1 MFDALFATAVQ
12 NRRLT
17 ARDYKTLSLATLGG
31 LLEFYDFIIFV
42 FFANTIGQLFFP
54 PEIPEWVRQFQT
66 FGIFAAGYLARPL
79 GGVVMAHVGDLRGR
93 KQMFTLSIF
102 LMALPTL
109 GIGLLPNYAKVGI
122 WAPVLLLL
130 LRIFQGVAVGGEVPG
145 AWVFVSE
152 HVDPSHVGIAC
163 GILTAGLTGGIL
175 LGSLVAATVS
185 AGMTH
190 DQLATYGWRIP
201 FLLGGAFGLLSMYLR
216 RLLAETPVFLELKA
230 RRAIAPEMPLKAV
243 VRDYR
248 GAIVLSGLLTW
259 MLSAGIIVVI
269 LMTPA
274 LLEKMY
280 GVETVVA
287 LRANSL
293 AALALTAGCALAGW
307 LTDRFG
313 PGPVLTVGCPLL
325 GVATYLMYTFAS
337 SDPWL
342 TMSLYTLA
350 GLTVGI
356 VAVVPY
362 VMIAMF
368 PPKIRFSGISFSYN
382 IAYAIFGGLTPV
394 AVAWLLRFDRLAPA
408 HYVGAL
414 CLLGSGIGVFIIA
427 QGSTLQRRERRIS
440 QTGRRISQ
448 KRS

>member
-1 MFDALFATAVQ
+1 MSDALSVAAVRD
-12 NRRLT
+12 RRLT
-17 ARDYKTLSLATLGG
+17 ASDYKTLSLATLGG

-54 PEIPEWVRQFQT
+54 PEIPEWLRQFQT

-79 GGVVMAHVGDLRGR
+79 GGVVMAHAGDLHGR
-93 KQMFTLSIF
+93 KQVFTVSIF

-109 GIGLLPNYAKVGI
+109 GIGLLPNYAKLGI

-130 LRIFQGVAVGGEVPG
+130 FRILQGVAVGGEVPG

-152 HVDPSHVGIAC
+152 HVDPSRVGVAC

-175 LGSLVAATVS
+175 LGSLVAAAVS
-185 AGMTH
+185 TGMTH
-190 DQLATYGWRIP
+190 EQLATYGWRIP

-230 RRAIAPEMPLKAV
+230 RRAIASETPLKTI

-248 GAIVLSGLLTW
+248 GAVVLSGLLTW
-259 MLSAGIIVVI
+259 MLSAAIVVVI

-280 GVETVVA
+280 GVEAVVA

-293 AALALTAGCALAGW
+293 AALALTAGCVLAGW

-313 PGPVLTVGCPLL
+313 PGTVLTVGCPLL
-325 GVATYLMYTFAS
+325 GATAYLMYTAAT
-337 SDPWL
+337 SDHWL
-342 TMSLYTLA
+342 TMFLYTLA
-350 GLTVGI
+350 GFTVGI

-362 VMIAMF
+362 VMIALF
-368 PPKIRFSGISFSYN
+368 PAKIRYSGISFSYN

-394 AVAWLLRFDRLAPA
+394 VVGWLLRFDRLAPA

-414 CLLGSGIGVFIIA
+414 CLLGSAIGVFILA
-427 QGSTLQRRERRIS
+427 QGSTYKIVKDL
-440 QTGRRISQ
+440 
-448 KRS
+448 

>member
-1 MFDALFATAVQ
+1 MFDALLAAAPD
-12 NRRLT
+12 RRLT
-17 ARDYKTLSLATLGG
+17 ASDYKTLSLATLGG

-54 PEIPEWVRQFQT
+54 PEIPDWLRQFQT

-79 GGVVMAHVGDLRGR
+79 GGVVMAHAGDLRGR

-109 GIGLLPNYAKVGI
+109 GIGLLPNYTKLGI

-130 LRIFQGVAVGGEVPG
+130 LRILQGVAVGGEVPG

-152 HVDPSHVGIAC
+152 HVDPSYVGLAC

-175 LGSLVAATVS
+175 LGSLVATTLTT
-185 AGMTH
+185 GMTH
-190 DQLATYGWRIP
+190 GQLSTYGWRIP

-230 RRAIAPEMPLKAV
+230 RRATASETPLKTV

-248 GAIVLSGLLTW
+248 GAVVLGGLLTW
-259 MLSAGIIVVI
+259 MLSAAIVVVI

-280 GVETVVA
+280 GVEAVVA

-293 AALALTAGCALAGW
+293 AALALTAGCVLAGW
-307 LTDRFG
+307 LTDRLG
-313 PGPVLTVGCPLL
+313 PGRVLTVGCPLL
-325 GVATYLMYTFAS
+325 GTTAYLLYTAGR

-342 TMSLYTLA
+342 TMFLYTLA
-350 GLTVGI
+350 GLTVGV

-368 PPKIRFSGISFSYN
+368 PPKIRFSGVSFSYN
-382 IAYAIFGGLTPV
+382 IAYAVFGGLTPV
-394 AVAWLLRFDRLAPA
+394 LVTWLLQFDRLAPA

-414 CLLGSGIGVFIIA
+414 SLLGAGIGILIMA
-427 QGSTLQRRERRIS
+427 RGSTYKIVKGAASWTDRRRRS
-440 QTGRRISQ
+440 
-448 KRS
+448 